1 VQRELVDKHEGKVTY
16 RGGISICTIC
26 WREWRI
32 EADSSEVTLSAGW
45 RSYFMLM
52 QLFWVVLTSL
62 LTTAL
67 TLVVAWFV
75 FDRFLKARYWSE
87 IDAQAQEIGQEFKAQ
102 VSEGVREGIA
112 NGLTD
117 LRDKAARKATQTP
130 IDLLEESLNLWLGG
144 RRPEK

>member
-1 VQRELVDKHEGKVTY
+1 
-16 RGGISICTIC
+16 
-26 WREWRI
+26 
-32 EADSSEVTLSAGW
+32 
-45 RSYFMLM
+45 MLT
-52 QLFWVVLTSL
+52 QAFVIVLTSL

-130 IDLLEESLNLWLGG
+130 LDLLEESLNLWLGG